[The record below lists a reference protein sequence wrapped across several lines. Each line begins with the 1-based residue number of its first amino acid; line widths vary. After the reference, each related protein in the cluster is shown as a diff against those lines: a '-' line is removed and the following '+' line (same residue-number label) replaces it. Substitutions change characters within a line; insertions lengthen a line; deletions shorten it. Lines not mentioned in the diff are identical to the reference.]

1 MSVTL
6 EKASDHSLY
15 GGQIALTTCYVKN
28 SDGTIPEYELMTRR
42 YINGGVVLS
51 DFQNWALRSNK
62 MVALAMFL
70 RGKL

>member
-6 EKASDHSLY
+6 EKSSDYSRY
-15 GGQIALTTCYVKN
+15 GGHDGTTCYVKN

-42 YINGGVVLS
+42 YINGGVILS
-51 DFQNWALRSNK
+51 TFQGYALRSNRP
-62 MVALAMFL
+62 VALAMFL